1 MDFLLNCAPIIEA
14 WKNSF
19 LFSLNWLPIFL
30 FYLAIPV
37 QRFRNYQTTRLR
49 PRWIVRLYRR
59 FGYTETASFSM
70 QCRLW
75 GSQCNSGKIAYST
88 PTKEKG
94 KFYFGMSL
102 TFIFF
107 SPPPSFFLLST
118 INNHCAPQVH
128 HCTHN
133 PGILFSPVCSL
144 TIFFFFFFFFFF
156 FLTFEFHG
164 RALCRSFPRPKNSQ
178 SSRENY
184 ENRAASYLEIRVSY
198 AWIICYSLVAGA
210 SL

>member
-107 SPPPSFFLLST
+107 SPPPSFFFVIYNQQSLRATS
-118 INNHCAPQVH
+118 APLHPQSR
-128 HCTHN
+128 N
-133 PGILFSPVCSL
+133 SFFPGLCFDD
-144 TIFFFFFFFFFF
+144 FFFFFF

>member
-107 SPPPSFFLLST
+107 SPPPPPFFCYLQST
-118 INNHCAPQVH
+118 ITARHKCTTAP
-128 HCTHN
+128 
-133 PGILFSPVCSL
+133 
-144 TIFFFFFFFFFF
+144 TIPEFFFPRSVLWRFFFFFFFFDFRIPRACIVSFF
-156 FLTFEFHG
+156 
-164 RALCRSFPRPKNSQ
+164 
-178 SSRENY
+178 SS
-184 ENRAASYLEIRVSY
+184 S
-198 AWIICYSLVAGA
+198 
-210 SL
+210 

>member
-19 LFSLNWLPIFL
+19 LFSLNRLPMIFL

-59 FGYTETASFSM
+59 FGYTETASFSL

-94 KFYFGMSL
+94 EFYFGMSL

-107 SPPPSFFLLST
+107 FPQTPPFFYYLQSAIT
-118 INNHCAPQVH
+118 ARHK
-128 HCTHN
+128 CTHI

-144 TIFFFFFFFFFF
+144 TIFFFFLLSNSTGVHCVVL
-156 FLTFEFHG
+156 FLVLKTANPAEKIMKTEPQVTLKSECLTHG
-164 RALCRSFPRPKNSQ
+164 
-178 SSRENY
+178 
-184 ENRAASYLEIRVSY
+184 
-198 AWIICYSLVAGA
+198 
-210 SL
+210 

>member
-144 TIFFFFFFFFFF
+144 TIFFFFFFFWLSNSTGVHCVVL
-156 FLTFEFHG
+156 FLVLKTANPAEKIMKTEPQVTLKSECLTHG
-164 RALCRSFPRPKNSQ
+164 
-178 SSRENY
+178 
-184 ENRAASYLEIRVSY
+184 
-198 AWIICYSLVAGA
+198 
-210 SL
+210 